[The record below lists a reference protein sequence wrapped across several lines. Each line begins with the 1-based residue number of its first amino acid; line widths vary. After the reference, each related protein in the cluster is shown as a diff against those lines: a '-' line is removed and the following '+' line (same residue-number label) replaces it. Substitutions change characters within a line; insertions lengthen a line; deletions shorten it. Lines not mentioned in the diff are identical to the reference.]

1 MVLGKLAGRAR
12 ELGPLTVGA
21 VAITSL
27 LVAGVTAAAVHG
39 SPQVALCLLAL
50 LLALAVAGVLRV
62 NLRLLGMRADRREI
76 RDLRVVL
83 DQTQRRVVSA
93 VERQRLDTEDRHR
106 ELLDAIARVQRI
118 ADRGVR
124 DLRCAVPRELEAT
137 VQLFQGF
144 TPRAPMPSSGDYAL
158 NPTDL
163 LELLFLVRSRRP
175 RLVLELGSGT
185 STVWLGYVLEQVGGR
200 LVSLDHDPGYANR
213 TRAALRAHGLTAV
226 AEVRDAPL
234 TPVELGDRTYSWY
247 DPAVLEDLD
256 GVDFLLVD
264 GPPAA
269 VGPDSRHPALPVA
282 GTRLADRAT
291 IVFDDA
297 NRKDE
302 QAAIERWLAGVD
314 GLTREGEMLG
324 RHAVLSFVRP
334 GNPATESA
342 PAAGG
347 SAGALPP
354 VTRKRQ

>member
-1 MVLGKLAGRAR
+1 MELRKLASRVR
-12 ELGPLTVGA
+12 ELGPLTTGA
-21 VAITSL
+21 VAVTAL
-27 LVAGVTAAAVHG
+27 LVAGVTAAAALG
-39 SPQVALCLLAL
+39 ASRVAVCLLAL
-50 LLALAVAGVLRV
+50 LLALVMAGVLRV
-62 NLRLLGMRADRREI
+62 NLRLLGMRGERREI

-106 ELLDAIARVQRI
+106 ELFDAVARVQRI

-124 DLRCAVPRELEAT
+124 DLRFAVPREIEAT

-144 TPRAPMPSSGDYAL
+144 TPRAPMPSSGEFAL

-185 STVWLGYVLEQVGGR
+185 STIWLAYVLEQTGGR
-200 LVSLDHDPGYANR
+200 LISLDHDPEYANR
-213 TRAALRAHGLTAV
+213 TRAALQAHGLTAV

-234 TPVELGDRTYSWY
+234 APVEIGDRIYPWY
-247 DPAVLEDLD
+247 DTAVLEDLD
-256 GVDFLLVD
+256 GIDLLLVD

-269 VGPDSRHPALPVA
+269 TGPDSRYPALPMV
-282 GTRLADRAT
+282 GPRLADRAT

-302 QAAIERWLAGVD
+302 QAAIERWLDTVD
-314 GLTREGEMLG
+314 GLTREGELLG
-324 RHAVLSFVRP
+324 RHAILAYRRLLETA
-334 GNPATESA
+334 NA

-347 SAGALPP
+347 SAGA
-354 VTRKRQ
+354 

>member
-1 MVLGKLAGRAR
+1 MIVGKLAGRVRAV
-12 ELGPLTVGA
+12 GPLTLSA
-21 VAITSL
+21 VATTVV
-27 LVAGVTAAAVHG
+27 LVAGTTLAAALDATR
-39 SPQVALCLLAL
+39 VAVCLLAL
-50 LLALAVAGVLRV
+50 LVALAVAGVLRV

-106 ELLDAIARVQRI
+106 ELADAVARVQRI

-124 DLRCAVPRELEAT
+124 DLRFAVPREVEAT

-163 LELLFLVRSRRP
+163 LELLFLVRSRQP

-185 STVWLGYVLEQVGGR
+185 STIWLAYALEQIGGR
-200 LVSLDHDPGYANR
+200 LISLDHDPSYANR
-213 TRAALRAHGLTAV
+213 TRSALREHGLTGV

-234 TPVELGDRTYSWY
+234 APVELDGRTYSWY

-256 GVDFLLVD
+256 GIDFLLVD

-269 VGPDSRHPALPVA
+269 VGPDSRYPALPVT
-282 GTRLADRAT
+282 GPRLADRAT

-302 QAAIERWLAGVD
+302 QAALERWLATVD
-314 GLTREGEMLG
+314 GLTRPGEMLG
-324 RHAVLSFVRP
+324 RHAVLLLDR
-334 GNPATESA
+334 
-342 PAAGG
+342 AGSEPNG
-347 SAGALPP
+347 LASLNT
-354 VTRKRQ
+354 VSS

>member
-1 MVLGKLAGRAR
+1 MVLRKLAGRVR
-12 ELGPLTVGA
+12 ELGPLTIGA
-21 VAITSL
+21 VAATAV
-27 LVAGVTAAAVHG
+27 LVAATTLAAALG
-39 SPQVALCLLAL
+39 STRIAVCLLAL

-76 RDLRVVL
+76 RDLRTVL

-106 ELLDAIARVQRI
+106 ELSDALARVQRI

-124 DLRCAVPRELEAT
+124 DLRFTVPRELEAT
-137 VQLFQGF
+137 VQLFQDF

-185 STVWLGYVLEQVGGR
+185 STIWLAYVLEQTGGR
-200 LVSLDHDPGYANR
+200 LVSLDHDPEYANR
-213 TRAALRAHGLTAV
+213 TRDALRAHGLTAV

-234 TPVELGDRTYSWY
+234 APVELGDRTYSWY

-256 GVDFLLVD
+256 GIDFLLVD

-269 VGPDSRHPALPVA
+269 VGPDSRYPALPVA
-282 GTRLADRAT
+282 GPRLADRAT

-302 QAAIERWLAGVD
+302 QAAIDSWLSTVD
-314 GLTREGEMLG
+314 GLARANEMLG
-324 RHAVLSFVRP
+324 RHAVLVLDR
-334 GNPATESA
+334 
-342 PAAGG
+342 AADL
-347 SAGALPP
+347 SL
-354 VTRKRQ
+354 R

>member
-1 MVLGKLAGRAR
+1 MVIRKLAGRVRA
-12 ELGPLTVGA
+12 LGPLTLGA
-21 VAITSL
+21 VAATAA
-27 LVAGVTAAAVHG
+27 LVAGTTLAAALG
-39 SPQVALCLLAL
+39 STRIAVCLLAL

-106 ELLDAIARVQRI
+106 ELFDAVARVQRI

-124 DLRCAVPRELEAT
+124 DLRFAVPREVEAT

-163 LELLFLVRSRRP
+163 LELLFLVRTRRP

-185 STVWLGYVLEQVGGR
+185 STIWLAYVLEQTGGR
-200 LVSLDHDPGYANR
+200 LISLDHDPEYASR
-213 TRAALRAHGLTAV
+213 TRAALLAHGLTGV

-234 TPVELGDRTYSWY
+234 APVELDGRSYSWY

-256 GVDFLLVD
+256 DIDFLLVD

-269 VGPDSRHPALPVA
+269 VGPDSRYPALPVA
-282 GTRLADRAT
+282 GPRLAAQAT

-302 QAAIERWLAGVD
+302 QAAIDRWLATVD
-314 GLTREGEMLG
+314 GLTRQDELLG
-324 RHAVLSFVRP
+324 RHAVLLLSRP
-334 GNPATESA
+334 SRLTTASA

-347 SAGALPP
+347 SAGALP
-354 VTRKRQ
+354 

>member
-1 MVLGKLAGRAR
+1 MILRKLAGRMR
-12 ELGPLTVGA
+12 GLGPLTTGA
-21 VAITSL
+21 VVATAV
-27 LVAGVTAAAVHG
+27 LVAGITLAAALG
-39 SPQVALCLLAL
+39 STRVAVCLLAL

-62 NLRLLGMRADRREI
+62 NLRLAGLRADRREI

-106 ELLDAIARVQRI
+106 ELTDAVARVARI
-118 ADRGVR
+118 ADRGIR
-124 DLRCAVPRELEAT
+124 DLRFAVPREVEAT

-163 LELLFLVRSRRP
+163 LELLFLVRSRQP

-185 STVWLGYVLEQVGGR
+185 STIWLAYVLEQHGGR
-200 LVSLDHDPGYANR
+200 LISLDHDPDYATR
-213 TRAALRAHGLTAV
+213 TRAALDAHGLTGV

-234 TPVELGDRTYSWY
+234 APVDLDGRTYSWY

-256 GVDFLLVD
+256 DIDFLLVD

-269 VGPDSRHPALPVA
+269 VGPDSRYPALPVT
-282 GTRLADRAT
+282 GPRLAARAT
-291 IVFDDA
+291 IVLDDA
-297 NRKDE
+297 GRKDE
-302 QAAIERWLAGVD
+302 QAALQRWLSTID
-314 GLTREGEMLG
+314 GLTRAGELLG
-324 RHAVLSFVRP
+324 RHAVLDLMK
-334 GNPATESA
+334 PAGLATAST

-347 SAGALPP
+347 SAGVL
-354 VTRKRQ
+354 

>member
-1 MVLGKLAGRAR
+1 MVRRLDRLAGRVR
-12 ELGPLTVGA
+12 ELGPRTLAA
-21 VAITSL
+21 VALTAL
-27 LVAGVTAAAVHG
+27 LVAAVTAAAALGATGLAVCL
-39 SPQVALCLLAL
+39 VAALLAL
-50 LLALAVAGVLRV
+50 VMAGVLHLNR
-62 NLRLLGMRADRREI
+62 RLVTLRADRREI

-93 VERQRLDTEDRHR
+93 VERQRLATEDRHR
-106 ELLDAIARVQRI
+106 ELFDAVTRVQRI

-124 DLRCAVPRELEAT
+124 NLQLAVPRELEAT

-175 RLVLELGSGT
+175 KLVLELGSGT
-185 STVWLGYVLEQVGGR
+185 STIWLAYALEQVGGR
-200 LVSLDHDPGYANR
+200 LISLDHDPEYANR
-213 TRAALRAHGLTAV
+213 TRAALKAHGLTGV

-234 TPVELGDRTYSWY
+234 APVELADRVYPWY
-247 DPAVLEDLD
+247 DPAACEDLD

-269 VGPDSRHPALPVA
+269 VGPDSRYPALPVI
-282 GTRLADRAT
+282 GPRLADHAT
-291 IVFDDA
+291 IVFDDV

-302 QAAIERWLAGVD
+302 QAAIDRWLTTVD
-314 GLTREGEMLG
+314 GLSREGEMLG
-324 RHAVLSFVRP
+324 RHAVLSFTRKVLTTA
-334 GNPATESA
+334 NA

-347 SAGALPP
+347 SAGALP
-354 VTRKRQ
+354 

>member
-1 MVLGKLAGRAR
+1 MVLRQLAGRVR
-12 ELGPLTVGA
+12 ELGPLTLGA
-21 VAITSL
+21 VAATSL
-27 LVAGVTAAAVHG
+27 LVAGITGAALFDATR
-39 SPQVALCLLAL
+39 VALCLLAL

-62 NLRLLGMRADRREI
+62 NQRLLGMRAGHRDL

-106 ELLDAIARVQRI
+106 ELSDAVARVQRI

-124 DLRCAVPRELEAT
+124 DLRFAVPREVEAT

-185 STVWLGYVLEQVGGR
+185 STIWLGYVLEQTGGR
-200 LVSLDHDPGYANR
+200 LISLDHDPEYAGR
-213 TRAALRAHGLTAV
+213 TRAALRAHGLTGV

-234 TPVELGDRTYSWY
+234 APVEVGDRTYSWY
-247 DPAVLEDLD
+247 DPAVCEDLD
-256 GVDFLLVD
+256 GIDFLLVD

-269 VGPDSRHPALPVA
+269 VGPDSRYPALPVTGA
-282 GTRLADRAT
+282 RLADRAT

-302 QAAIERWLAGVD
+302 QAAIERWLAATD
-314 GLTREGEMLG
+314 GLARESELLG
-324 RHAVLSFVRP
+324 RHAVLSYVRKSLTT
-334 GNPATESA
+334 ASA

-347 SAGALPP
+347 SAGALH
-354 VTRKRQ
+354 